1 MDDNL
6 GIHGGLEDGA
16 LRFKLLSELSRVDES
31 TVVGEGY
38 SFTEEADKQ
47 RLDISGGRGTCGGIT
62 VVSNGQ
68 SAREGLESSFIEDFL
83 YQAHTSMDS

>member
-47 RLDISGGRGTCGGIT
+47 RLDIRRRRGTCGGIT
-62 VVSNGQ
+62 IVSNGQ
-68 SAREGLESSFIEDFL
+68 SPREGLESFFIENFL
-83 YQAHTSMDS
+83 HQARTSMGN